1 MAKTAWNKLLVGY
14 KGQVPDYGALVRNCM
29 AMENAG
35 ANVEQILSNVAT
47 SHPTPRTVG
56 LAEKPKPYAVF
67 TIDRFESGTYDQM
80 DLVARLPVFVK
91 GALMPDA
98 HPGYAMPIGGVAGLR
113 GAIAPNMVGV
123 DIGCRVSM
131 SMFHLKYGHTFESA
145 QKALK
150 NAVVEVT
157 AFGFKTLDAVQ
168 DHPVMH
174 DPAWDEILFLRNLKS
189 KAQAQLGTSGG
200 GNHFVD
206 LVRVQHGDLGETYL
220 GIMTHSGSRGV
231 GAQAAKYYSEWA
243 VEQCKQKGINVPKDY
258 AYLNANSPIGQEYWR
273 VMNLM
278 GEYSLACH
286 ELIIA
291 RFYHEVADIVEK
303 YMPGIGTSSRIAI
316 SHRGKQKKTA
326 ETIYYFTNAHNLAW
340 LEKVDGEWLYV
351 HRKGATPAAAGQI
364 GIIPGSSGSNS
375 YVVIGQ
381 GDKTSLESASHGAG
395 RPRSRTASKALH
407 DNAAWLAH
415 MEKLDIR
422 YHGVAPDE
430 TVYAY
435 KDIDTVMDGQTGLVR
450 KWMTMQP
457 FFVAMGGFSD
467 DGD

>member
-1 MAKTAWNKLLVGY
+1 MTKTAWNQLLVGY
-14 KGQVPDYGALVRNCM
+14 KGQVSDFGALVRNCI
-29 AMENAG
+29 AMESAG
-35 ANVEQILSNVAT
+35 ANVEQILDNIAIA
-47 SHPTPRTVG
+47 HAPPKTVG
-56 LAEKPKPYAVF
+56 LADQAAYYAVF
-67 TIDRFESGTYDQM
+67 TADRFESGTYDQM
-80 DLVARLPVFVK
+80 DTVARLPVFVR

-113 GAIAPNMVGV
+113 GAIAPNLVGV
-123 DIGCRVSM
+123 DIGCRVSL
-131 SMFHLKYGHTFESA
+131 SLFLLKKGYTFASA
-145 QKALK
+145 RKALED
-150 NAVVEVT
+150 AVVQVT

-174 DPAWDEILFLRNLKS
+174 NKSWDEIPFLRNLKD

-206 LVRVQHGDLGETYL
+206 LVKVRDENGNEYL
-220 GIMTHSGSRGV
+220 GIMTHSGSRGA
-231 GAQAAKYYSEWA
+231 GAQAAKYYSQWA
-243 VEQCKQKGINVPKDY
+243 VEQCQQRGINVPKDY
-258 AYLNANSPIGQEYWR
+258 AYLDANSPIGQEYWR

-286 ELIIA
+286 ELIMA

-303 YMPGIGTSSRIAI
+303 YMPGIGTASRIAI
-316 SHRGKQKKTA
+316 KEHGRQTKIA

-340 LEKVDGEWLYV
+340 IEKVDGEWLYV
-351 HRKGATPAAAGQI
+351 HRKGATPASAGQI

-375 YVVIGQ
+375 YVVIGK
-381 GDKTSLESASHGAG
+381 GEKTSLESASHGAG

-415 MEKLDIR
+415 MEKLDIH

-435 KDIDTVMDGQTGLVR
+435 KDIESVMAAQKPLVT

-457 FFVAMGGFSD
+457 FFVAMGGMSD

>member
-14 KGQVPDYGALVRNCM
+14 KGQVSDYGALVRNCM
-29 AMENAG
+29 AMEAAG
-35 ANVEQILSNVAT
+35 ANVEQILGNVAIA
-47 SHPTPRTVG
+47 HATPKTVG
-56 LAEKPKPYAVF
+56 LAEQAKPYAVF
-67 TIDRFESGTYDQM
+67 TVDRFESGTYDQM
-80 DLVARLPVFVK
+80 DTVARLPVFVK

-123 DIGCRVSM
+123 DIGCRVSL
-131 SMFHLKYGHTFESA
+131 SLFLLKKGYTFASA
-145 QKALK
+145 RQALED
-150 NAVVEVT
+150 AVIKVT

-174 DPAWDEILFLRNLKS
+174 DTAWDEIPFLRNLKER
-189 KAQAQLGTSGG
+189 AQSQLGSSGG

-206 LVRVQHGDLGETYL
+206 LVKVVDNAGNEYL
-220 GIMTHSGSRGV
+220 GIMTHSGSRGA
-231 GAQAAKYYSEWA
+231 GAMSAKYYSEWA
-243 VEQCKQKGINVPKDY
+243 VEQCKQRGVTVPKDY
-258 AYLNANSPIGQEYWR
+258 AYLDANSLPGMEYWR

-291 RFYHEVADIVEK
+291 RFYHEVADLVEK
-303 YMPGIGTSSRIAI
+303 YMPGIGTTNRIAI
-316 SHRGKQKKTA
+316 SQRGKQAKIA

-340 LEKVDGEWLYV
+340 LEQVDGEWLYV

-381 GDKTSLESASHGAG
+381 GNEKSLGSASHGAG
-395 RPRSRTASKALH
+395 RPRSRTASKAQH
-407 DNAAWLAH
+407 DNEAWLAH
-415 MEKLDIR
+415 MEKLDIH

-430 TVYAY
+430 TVFAY
-435 KDIDTVMDGQTGLVR
+435 KNIESVMNGQRELVQ

-457 FFVAMGGFSD
+457 FFVAMGGHSD